1 MKKNNVRIKD
11 NITLTDKINAINGI
25 ISCYFTDGEYTP
37 YYSEMAETI
46 AIVNYFLEGLE
57 FDKNEDVYTSV
68 ISDIE
73 VMELIYM
80 FNADRTNERKVIDF
94 VRANVKDK
102 VDFIK
107 QRIIHSHDDMNKI
120 IKACDVI
127 IDALEN
133 FSKLNLSE
141 LSEEDIKNASSIMMK
156 IASGEITA
164 DNLSNALKEAVG
176 FKMDEVMSE
185 ILDAKN
191 AEIKELKKYK
201 TLWEGRNATSDKVV
215 PMKG

>member
-25 ISCYFTDGEYTP
+25 VSCYFTDGEYTP
-37 YYSEMAETI
+37 YYSEMAQVI
-46 AIVNYFLEGLE
+46 ASVTYFMEGIE
-57 FDKNEDVYTSV
+57 FEDGDDIYSSV
-68 ISDIE
+68 IKDEEILNIVDDIITGE
-73 VMELIYM
+73 DMAFVM
-80 FNADRTNERKVIDF
+80 K
-94 VRANVKDK
+94 NVKDK

-107 QRIIHSHDDMNKI
+107 QKIIHSHADMDKI
-120 IKACDVI
+120 IEACNVI

-133 FSKLNLSE
+133 FSKLDLTE
-141 LSEEDIKNASSIMMK
+141 LSKEDIKNASSIMKK
-156 IASGEITA
+156 IASGEITV
-164 DNLSNALKEAVG
+164 DSLSSALKEAVG
-176 FKMDEVMSE
+176 FKMDEAMSE

-201 TLWEGRNATSDKVV
+201 TLLEGRNIMSDKVV

>member
-1 MKKNNVRIKD
+1 MKKNNVRIKN

-25 ISCYFTDGEYTP
+25 VSCYFTDGEYTP
-37 YYSEMAETI
+37 YYSEMAQVI
-46 AIVNYFLEGLE
+46 ASVTYFMEGIE
-57 FDKNEDVYTSV
+57 FEDGDDIYSSV
-68 ISDIE
+68 IQDEEILNIVDDIITGE
-73 VMELIYM
+73 DMTFVM
-80 FNADRTNERKVIDF
+80 K
-94 VRANVKDK
+94 NVKDK

-107 QRIIHSHDDMNKI
+107 QQIIHNHDDMNKI

-127 IDALEN
+127 IDALGN
-133 FSKLNLSE
+133 FSKLDLAK

-156 IASGEITA
+156 IASGEITV
-164 DNLSNALKEAVG
+164 DSLSSALKEAVG
-176 FKMDEVMSE
+176 FKMDEAMSE

-201 TLWEGRNATSDKVV
+201 TLWEGRNVTSDKIV

>member
-25 ISCYFTDGEYTP
+25 VSCYFTDGEYTP
-37 YYSEMAETI
+37 YYSEMAQVI
-46 AIVNYFLEGLE
+46 ASVTYFMEGIE
-57 FDKNEDVYTSV
+57 FEDGDDIYSSV
-68 ISDIE
+68 IKDEEILNIVDDIITGE
-73 VMELIYM
+73 DMTFVM
-80 FNADRTNERKVIDF
+80 K
-94 VRANVKDK
+94 NVKDK

-107 QRIIHSHDDMNKI
+107 QQIIHSHADMDKI
-120 IKACDVI
+120 IEVCNVI

-133 FSKLNLSE
+133 FSKLDLNE
-141 LSEEDIKNASSIMMK
+141 LSKEDIKNASSIMKK
-156 IASGEITA
+156 IASGEITV
-164 DNLSNALKEAVG
+164 NSLSSALKEAVG
-176 FKMDEVMSE
+176 FKMDEAMSE